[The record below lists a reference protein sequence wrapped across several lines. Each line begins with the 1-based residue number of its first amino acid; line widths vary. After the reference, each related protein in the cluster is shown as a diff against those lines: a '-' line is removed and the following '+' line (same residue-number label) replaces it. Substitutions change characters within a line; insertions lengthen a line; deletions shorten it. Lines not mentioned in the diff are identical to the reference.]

1 MNSTFP
7 FLTLITFIPAVTGAI
22 ILLMPKERGTL
33 IKVTAAVATLI
44 SAVLAFTIFITY
56 DKTVGGYQFIEGP
69 YAWVSSLGINYL
81 VGADGINLVMLI
93 LTGIVSFM
101 GVLISWGINERPK
114 EFFAFFLF
122 LVAGVYGVFMSL
134 DLFLLIFFY
143 ELSIFPMYFLIAN
156 WGWPVTREYAAMKLT
171 LYLLIGSIVALIGL
185 LAVYFSADS
194 VAMGL

>member
-69 YAWVSSLGINYL
+69 YPWVSSLGINYL

-101 GVLISWGINERPK
+101 GVLISWGIN
-114 EFFAFFLF
+114 
-122 LVAGVYGVFMSL
+122 
-134 DLFLLIFFY
+134 
-143 ELSIFPMYFLIAN
+143 
-156 WGWPVTREYAAMKLT
+156 
-171 LYLLIGSIVALIGL
+171 
-185 LAVYFSADS
+185 
-194 VAMGL
+194 